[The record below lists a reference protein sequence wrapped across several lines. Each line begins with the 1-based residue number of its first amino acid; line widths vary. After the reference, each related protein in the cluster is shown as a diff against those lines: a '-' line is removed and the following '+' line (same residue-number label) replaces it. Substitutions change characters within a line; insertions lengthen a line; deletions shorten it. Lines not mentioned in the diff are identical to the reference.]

1 MFSNKNSGGFVLAEF
16 AIALPL
22 LILLGVGLANVGA
35 KIFQLGKNQLAD
47 YVLENEAS
55 YAIER
60 IVHQARAAKE
70 IEITPFEAD
79 IDQIKIYFRTV
90 RDDPVNVIANV
101 AEVRETQYFIPRF
114 DSEREIYTSLNAKRI
129 EVGTLGSPITG
140 GNSFGDTK
148 ITKLKYKLNESEK
161 ILHITLEMES
171 LVSGHKIK
179 IATAVFMPGY
189 GEGQ

>member
-22 LILLGVGLANVGA
+22 LILLGVGLANVGV

-90 RDDPVNVIANV
+90 ADKNKNIITYSEKTDAELGKYYLIHTY
-101 AEVRETQYFIPRF
+101 EVRETQYFIPRI
-114 DSEREIYTSLNAKRI
+114 DSEKKN
-129 EVGTLGSPITG
+129 
-140 GNSFGDTK
+140 
-148 ITKLKYKLNESEK
+148 
-161 ILHITLEMES
+161 LHVAQRQTN
-171 LVSGHKIK
+171 
-179 IATAVFMPGY
+179 
-189 GEGQ
+189 